1 MDDPAFILYAKVACG
16 QVPSSFVLMITMPH
30 AADTLLGERAHTRC
44 AHEQQQGF
52 DGSRLLRYRF
62 SHPLYMQFGEA
73 AASSVTISKPEAAVP
88 IAKESKMG
96 FATNAIH
103 GGQEPG
109 PATGAIVAPIYQTST
124 YVYDELGKNKGYD
137 YARTNHPNRKALER
151 TIAKLEDGHSA
162 YVFTSGMAGIDAVF
176 RLLRPG
182 DHVVLSE
189 AVYGGVFRL
198 STQLLVHFGLEF
210 SFVDTS
216 SEAAVV
222 SAFRPNTKM
231 LYIETPTNPTMRIAD
246 IAALAKVASQRNI
259 TVVVD
264 NTFLSPYLQ
273 RPIELGAHIVVHSMT
288 KYLNGHSD
296 STGGAVVLT
305 RKEDAEKIYFI
316 QRSAGSGLA
325 PMDCFLI
332 SRGIKTLAVRM
343 LQHNANGL
351 VVARHLD
358 THPKVQKVLYPGLT
372 SHPQHEIARRQ
383 QKGPGGML
391 SFDLGSL
398 EAARRLLNHVKLCA
412 LVESLGGVE
421 SLISLPALM
430 THASMP
436 QKVRERVGITE
447 GLVRLSVGIEDAGDI
462 IADLDQALH
471 HV

>member
-1 MDDPAFILYAKVACG
+1 
-16 QVPSSFVLMITMPH
+16 
-30 AADTLLGERAHTRC
+30 
-44 AHEQQQGF
+44 
-52 DGSRLLRYRF
+52 
-62 SHPLYMQFGEA
+62 
-73 AASSVTISKPEAAVP
+73 
-88 IAKESKMG
+88 MG

-103 GGQEPG
+103 VGQEPDK
-109 PATGAIVAPIYQTST
+109 ATGAIVAPIYQTST
-124 YVYDELGKNKGYD
+124 YVNEELGKYKDGYD

-151 TIAKLEDGHSA
+151 TIAKLEEGHSA

-216 SEAAVV
+216 SSEAVL

-246 IAALAKVASQRNI
+246 IAALSKLASQRNI
-259 TVVVD
+259 AVVVD

-296 STGGAVVLT
+296 STGGAVILT
-305 RKEDAEKIYFI
+305 RQEDAEKIYFI

-358 THPKVQKVLYPGLT
+358 THPKVKKVLYPGLA

-391 SFDLGSL
+391 SFDLGSVD
-398 EAARRLLNHVKLCA
+398 AARRFLNQVKLCA
-412 LVESLGGVE
+412 LAESLGGVE

-436 QKVRERVGITE
+436 AEVRERVGITE
-447 GLVRLSVGIEDAGDI
+447 GLVRLSVGIEDSDDI
-462 IADLDQALH
+462 IADLDQALQ

>member
-1 MDDPAFILYAKVACG
+1 
-16 QVPSSFVLMITMPH
+16 
-30 AADTLLGERAHTRC
+30 
-44 AHEQQQGF
+44 
-52 DGSRLLRYRF
+52 
-62 SHPLYMQFGEA
+62 
-73 AASSVTISKPEAAVP
+73 
-88 IAKESKMG
+88 MG

-103 GGQEPG
+103 VGQEPDS
-109 PATGAIVAPIYQTST
+109 ATGAIVAPIYQTST
-124 YVYDELGKNKGYD
+124 YVNEELGKYKDGYD

-151 TIAKLEDGHSA
+151 TIAKLEEGHSA

-216 SEAAVV
+216 SSEAVV

-246 IAALAKVASQRNI
+246 IATLAKLASQRNI
-259 TVVVD
+259 TAVVD

-351 VVARHLD
+351 VVARHLN
-358 THPKVQKVLYPGLT
+358 THPKVQRVLYPGLA
-372 SHPQHEIARRQ
+372 SHPQHDIARRQ

-412 LVESLGGVE
+412 LAESLGGVE

-436 QKVRERVGITE
+436 PEVRGRVGITD
-447 GLVRLSVGIEDAGDI
+447 GLVRLSVGIEDADDI

>member
-1 MDDPAFILYAKVACG
+1 
-16 QVPSSFVLMITMPH
+16 
-30 AADTLLGERAHTRC
+30 
-44 AHEQQQGF
+44 
-52 DGSRLLRYRF
+52 
-62 SHPLYMQFGEA
+62 
-73 AASSVTISKPEAAVP
+73 
-88 IAKESKMG
+88 
-96 FATNAIH
+96 
-103 GGQEPG
+103 
-109 PATGAIVAPIYQTST
+109 
-124 YVYDELGKNKGYD
+124 
-137 YARTNHPNRKALER
+137 
-151 TIAKLEDGHSA
+151 
-162 YVFTSGMAGIDAVF
+162 MAGIDAVF

-216 SEAAVV
+216 STDAVLL
-222 SAFRPNTKM
+222 AFRPNTKM
-231 LYIETPTNPTMRIAD
+231 LYLETPTNPTMRVAD
-246 IAALAKVASQRNI
+246 IAALSKLANQRNI

-305 RKEDAEKIYFI
+305 RAEDAEKIYFI

-325 PMDCFLI
+325 PMDCFLT

-351 VVARHLD
+351 AVARHLD
-358 THPKVQKVLYPGLT
+358 AHPKVRKVYYPGLPT
-372 SHPQHEIARRQ
+372 HPQHDIARRQ
-383 QKGPGGML
+383 QKGPGAML

-398 EAARRLLNHVKLCA
+398 AEARQFLNKVKLCSLA
-412 LVESLGGVE
+412 ESLGGVE
-421 SLISLPALM
+421 TLISLPALM

-436 QKVRERVGITE
+436 QEVRERVGITE
-447 GLVRLSVGIEDAGDI
+447 GLVRLSVGIEDGEDI
-462 IADLDQALH
+462 IADLDQALLYS
-471 HV
+471 